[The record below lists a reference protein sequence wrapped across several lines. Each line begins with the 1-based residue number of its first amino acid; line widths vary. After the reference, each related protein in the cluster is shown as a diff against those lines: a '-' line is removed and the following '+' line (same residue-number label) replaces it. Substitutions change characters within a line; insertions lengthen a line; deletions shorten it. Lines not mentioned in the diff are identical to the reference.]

1 MSTSQSFENLLEQM
15 AQLAPRLHYLE
26 SVEHCMFTD
35 PRKALLHGLNQEQ
48 IASVWPFFEHSVS
61 QLAQDLFVIA
71 ELLGERNGFF
81 VEFGATNGLELS
93 NSLVLEQ
100 QLGWKGIQV
109 APRAV
114 LARSPA

>member
-1 MSTSQSFENLLEQM
+1 
-15 AQLAPRLHYLE
+15 
-26 SVEHCMFTD
+26 MFTD

-61 QLAQDLFVIA
+61 QQAQDLFVIA
-71 ELLGERNGFF
+71 ELHGKRNGFF

-100 QLGWKGIQV
+100 QLGWKGI
-109 APRAV
+109 
-114 LARSPA
+114 LAEPARYWHEALHRNRNCGI